1 MANSCYNFFHL
12 DDRDREN
19 NLMFQWY
26 FVKDWL
32 NLKRKF
38 KTNWEQVSSLFQKNK
53 IMNIFMIIF
62 SCVLLQSLQES
73 TEL

>member
-1 MANSCYNFFHL
+1 MANSCYDFFHL

-62 SCVLLQSLQES
+62 SCVLLQPLQES